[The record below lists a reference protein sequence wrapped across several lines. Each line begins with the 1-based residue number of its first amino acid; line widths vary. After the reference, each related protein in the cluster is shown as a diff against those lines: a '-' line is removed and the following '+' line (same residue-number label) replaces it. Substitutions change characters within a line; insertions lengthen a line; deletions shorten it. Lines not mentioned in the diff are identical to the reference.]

1 MPWLET
7 FYKILVWVKKKKAWV
22 AWVLGVHKTDMSR
35 NIGVGSVSGVSRN
48 FEADGVGGVG
58 P

>member
-1 MPWLET
+1 M
-7 FYKILVWVKKKKAWV
+7 
-22 AWVLGVHKTDMSR
+22 LGVHKTVMSR